1 MKKKE
6 LKFTKIKAGTSNGI
20 NNDKFNLSILK
31 FIFLAIILTISFKL
45 NFSMPFL
52 LTVGYIVS
60 SLFWNWEI
68 KTNLIAGSLIL
79 ITYYLLKIARQN
91 LIIEDLDICGWLL
104 IGSYF
109 AVLLLKYW
117 KNFSLKYSVKKSFVK
132 KIKYRQK
139 INFEFS
145 AEKSSVRKIIRKSKF
160 KFEFAKKSL
169 SDKFHKIEFHK
180 ISKLLIKIRKIIIK
194 AIAKILDFYQKKI
207 EPKPLWIKLRVVII
221 IFLIWFLLFR
231 TEWQIINMV
240 IFVFFISAL
249 LFRWFW
255 ADRIVFIF
263 ALILLA
269 SCPILLIQ
277 EKEIQAEIAAIYAYY
292 FLVMG
297 VILQISEFPKFSF
310 SGIKPILV
318 KLKQIIKKV
327 WIFLESE

>member
-52 LTVGYIVS
+52 LTVGYIVL

-79 ITYYLLKIARQN
+79 IVYHLLKIARQN
-91 LIIEDLDICGWLL
+91 LIIEDLDICGWLFV
-104 IGSYF
+104 GSYF
-109 AVLLLKYW
+109 AVLLLRYW
-117 KNFSLKYSVKKSFVK
+117 KNFDFKYSVKKSFVE
-132 KIKYRQK
+132 KIKYWQK

-145 AEKSSVRKIIRKSKF
+145 A
-160 KFEFAKKSL
+160 KKNLVKKTINFL
-169 SDKFHKIEFHK
+169 SDKFHKISK
-180 ISKLLIKIRKIIIK
+180 ILIFIRKETIK
-194 AIAKILDFYQKKI
+194 ATEKFLDFYQKKI
-207 EPKPLWIKLRVVII
+207 EPKPLWTKLRAAII
-221 IFLIWFLLFR
+221 IFLICFLLLR
-231 TEWQIINMV
+231 TEWQIINII

-255 ADRIVFIF
+255 ADRVFFIF

-269 SCPILLIQ
+269 SCPVLLIQ

-292 FLVMG
+292 FLVIG
-297 VILQISEFPKFSF
+297 VILQISEFSKFSF
-310 SGIKPILV
+310 SEIKQIFI
-318 KLKQIIKKV
+318 KSKQIIKKV

>member
-6 LKFTKIKAGTSNGI
+6 LKFTKIKVGIPDRI

-31 FIFLAIILTISFKL
+31 FIFLAIILAISFKL

-60 SLFWNWEI
+60 SLLWNWEI
-68 KTNLIAGSLIL
+68 KTNLTAGLFIL

-104 IGSYF
+104 VGSYF

-117 KNFSLKYSVKKSFVK
+117 KNFGPKYSVKKSFVE

-145 AEKSSVRKIIRKSKF
+145 AEKSSARKIIRKI
-160 KFEFAKKSL
+160 EFQ
-169 SDKFHKIEFHK
+169 FHK
-180 ISKLLIKIRKIIIK
+180 ISKILILIRKEIIK
-194 AIAKILDFYQKKI
+194 AIEKFLDFYQKKI
-207 EPKPLWIKLRVVII
+207 EPKPLWTKLRVGII
-221 IFLIWFLLFR
+221 IFLICFLLFR

-249 LFRWFW
+249 LFKWFW
-255 ADRIVFIF
+255 ADRAFFIF

-292 FLVMG
+292 FLVIG
-297 VILQISEFPKFSF
+297 VILQISEFSKFSF
-310 SGIKPILV
+310 SEIKPIFV
-318 KLKQIIKKV
+318 KSKRIIKKV

>member
-6 LKFTKIKAGTSNGI
+6 LKFTKIKAGTFGRM

-31 FIFLAIILTISFKL
+31 FIFLAIILAISFKL

-52 LTVGYIVS
+52 LTVGYIIL

-79 ITYYLLKIARQN
+79 IAYYLLKITRQN

-117 KNFSLKYSVKKSFVK
+117 KNFDFKYSEKKSFVE

-145 AEKSSVRKIIRKSKF
+145 AKKIINKNKF
-160 KFEFAKKSL
+160 KFEFAEKVL
-169 SDKFHKIEFHK
+169 SDKFYKI
-180 ISKLLIKIRKIIIK
+180 IKLLILIRKKTIK
-194 AIAKILDFYQKKI
+194 AAEKFLDFYQKNI
-207 EPKPLWIKLRVVII
+207 EPKPLWTKLRAAII
-221 IFLIWFLLFR
+221 IFLICFLLFR
-231 TEWQIINMV
+231 TEWQVINII

-255 ADRIVFIF
+255 ADRLFFIF

-269 SCPILLIQ
+269 SCPVLLIQ

-292 FLVMG
+292 FLVIG
-297 VILQISEFPKFSF
+297 VILQISEFSKFSF
-310 SGIKPILV
+310 LEIKPVFV
-318 KLKQIIKKV
+318 KLKRVVKKF